1 MAGVAQGPLRMS
13 PSTPLPHD
21 VRALL
26 AAPNYVH
33 LATLRADG
41 SPRGWVVWVGLEDDR
56 VLVCTDDRD
65 WKAKDMLRDPRVALS
80 VIDAAD
86 PYRMAALQGRVTEVR
101 PDVDCAYMDAIAIKY
116 TSRPFPFRGPHR
128 LCFAITIDRARQR
141 TLGFEH
147 RPAVTT

>member
-1 MAGVAQGPLRMS
+1 MS
-13 PSTPLPHD
+13 PSIPLPDD
-21 VRALL
+21 VRSLL

-33 LATLRADG
+33 LATLGADG
-41 SPRGWVVWVGLEDDR
+41 SPRGWVVWVGLEGDR

-65 WKAKDMLRDPRVALS
+65 RKAKDMLRDPRVALS

-101 PDVDCAYMDAIAIKY
+101 PDADCRHMDAIAIKY
-116 TSRPFPFRGPHR
+116 TSKPFPFRGPHR
-128 LCFAITIDRARQR
+128 LCFVITIDRARSR

-147 RPAVTT
+147 RPAVAA